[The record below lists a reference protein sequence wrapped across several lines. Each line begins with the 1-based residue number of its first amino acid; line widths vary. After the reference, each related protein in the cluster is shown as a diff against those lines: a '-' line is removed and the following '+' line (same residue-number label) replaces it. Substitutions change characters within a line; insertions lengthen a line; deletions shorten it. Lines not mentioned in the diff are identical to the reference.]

1 MVALFWFKALKVSG
15 FPAYIQ
21 VRLPVVLPSFRAN
34 LDTVK
39 DQRKPKLTG
48 IMGKTDS
55 KSVSLFDEKA
65 KKRRI
70 ALGLCILLAC
80 GNPISFFDT
89 SF

>member
-1 MVALFWFKALKVSG
+1 VAFQRAF
-15 FPAYIQ
+15 Q
-21 VRLPVVLPSFRAN
+21 VCLPVVLPSFRAN